1 MILLLGLSMS
11 LVGCSKKEDHFLRY
25 NNYYKGNTYKY
36 RNPNIKY
43 NILLLLLSPYFLLIP
58 LMNYENMVYRFSNDI
73 HIELIQ
79 TGMITQIVI
88 NSKIYGKI
96 LIRVIFFI

>member
-1 MILLLGLSMS
+1 VYYVKYLKTG
-11 LVGCSKKEDHFLRY
+11 KEE
-25 NNYYKGNTYKY
+25 
-36 RNPNIKY
+36 I
-43 NILLLLLSPYFLLIP
+43 
-58 LMNYENMVYRFSNDI
+58 MNYENMVYRFSNDI

-96 LIRVIFFI
+96 LIREMK